1 MHTKFLQL
9 GIPLCISNSVVPSLP
24 ICFNSNV
31 HNQKIY
37 EICPDRGCSHVF
49 VFRCLTEMVRVAG
62 SAPAISSSR
71 TRRVKLNYATP

>member
-1 MHTKFLQL
+1 MHPKFLQL

-49 VFRCLTEMVRVAG
+49 VFRCLTENGQGGRLCPGDLLVPNEAR
-62 SAPAISSSR
+62 
-71 TRRVKLNYATP
+71 